1 MAMVS
6 LFVVSGGLLALAVFV
21 YRADRHSA
29 IHRWFASFVTCFAV
43 WAFGI
48 AGRQS
53 ATHLDGWND
62 LVFASASFLPA
73 TLLGFTYA
81 FPVQSTVFPRWIVKV
96 NVLVGGAFAALAAAT
111 PLIYYDPEITP
122 SGFARKSGALYPAF
136 AFYILSG
143 WVLGLGT
150 LFTKWPAARSMART
164 QVRYVTWAFLL
175 SGLGGLTTNLLLP
188 WITGRS
194 TYSWFGPYFGVV
206 LIALIAHT
214 IIRHR
219 LMNLRLVV
227 HRGLTV
233 TVAAVVVLVP
243 VGALVLLVWPRFAER
258 LDVRE
263 HVVVIG
269 AVVAVGL
276 VSPFARDVVAAL
288 LDRYVYRTRASYQR
302 TVREASAMLTRVL
315 NMTELLGVL
324 TTTLRD
330 TIAPE
335 GLAIYAASHARLGR
349 VASSKSLETNRFES
363 PDELAGD
370 IAARLARTN
379 DAIALDHLGDGDDS
393 RDVVARM
400 QQLNWSVVLPLLAE
414 NTLIGTIAIGPK
426 LSGDPFYR
434 EDLNLLMTLANQAAV
449 ALKNAQRYGE
459 VVVAHEY
466 VARIVAS
473 ISSGVVAVNPVGQIT
488 LFNEAAAQLT
498 GRDPADIRQRFAA
511 ALPKPL
517 SEGLNTAL
525 QKGQVVKVPEVAL
538 TQGSETRPVILTT
551 SPILDQ
557 SGAIMGAVAVFS
569 DLTPLKE
576 LELERQK
583 AERLAYFEMLASGVA
598 HEIKNPLVAI
608 KTFAQLLPRRQ
619 DDPQFIDEFGRI
631 SSREIARIE
640 RLLDRLRTFAQPSER
655 PHVRIDLRAPLGEAI
670 EVLEPTFAEK
680 GIRVDVALPA
690 EPVFV
695 VADHDGLK
703 QLVLN
708 LLINAHEATPTSG
721 TVMASV
727 RREPAEAMLTV
738 ADTGDGIAPEML
750 DRIFEPFVTTKPW
763 GTGLGL
769 AISAGMAAMHG
780 GTLRASNAAA
790 GGAQFTLTLPLAAGG
805 DDGLLTSD
813 PDTAAAR
820 AGER

>member
-6 LFVVSGGLLALAVFV
+6 LFVVSGGLLALAAFV
-21 YRADRHSA
+21 YRADRHSS
-29 IHRWFASFVTCFAV
+29 IHRWFAAFVACFAV

-48 AGRQS
+48 AGRQWG
-53 ATHLDGWND
+53 THLDAWND
-62 LVFASASFLPA
+62 IVFASASLLPA
-73 TLLGFTYA
+73 SLLGFTYA
-81 FPVQSTVFPRWIVKV
+81 FPVQSTLIPRWTLAA
-96 NVLVGGAFAALAAAT
+96 NVVLGAVFAVLAAAT
-111 PLIYYDPEITP
+111 PLIYYDPVITAD
-122 SGFARKSGALYPAF
+122 GFARKSGSLYPAF

-143 WVLGLGT
+143 WLLGLAT
-150 LFTKWPAARSMART
+150 LFAKTRAARGVART

-188 WITGRS
+188 WITEQS
-194 TYSWFGPYFGVV
+194 TYTWFGPYFGVV

-219 LMNLRLVV
+219 LMNLRLVI

-233 TVAAVVVLVP
+233 TVAAVIVLVP
-243 VGALVLLVWPRFAER
+243 IGGMVLLVWPRVAER

-263 HVVVIG
+263 HVVLIG
-269 AVVAVGL
+269 AVIAVGL
-276 VSPFARDVVAAL
+276 VSPFARDLVAAL
-288 LDRYVYRTRASYQR
+288 LDRYVYRTQASYQR
-302 TVREASAMLTRVL
+302 TVREASAVLTRVL
-315 NMTELLGVL
+315 NMTELLRVL
-324 TTTLRD
+324 STTLRD

-335 GLAIYAASHARLGR
+335 GVAIYTATHSRLTR
-349 VASSKSLETNRFES
+349 VASSTSLEPDRFEA
-363 PDELAGD
+363 PEQLGPE
-370 IAARLARTN
+370 IASLLDRTK
-379 DAIALDHLGDGDDS
+379 DAVAVDHLADGDAS
-393 RDVVARM
+393 HHVVV
-400 QQLNWSVVLPLLAE
+400 QLQKLNWSVVLPLFAE
-414 NTLIGTIAIGPK
+414 NALIGTIAIGPK

-434 EDLNLLMTLANQAAV
+434 EDLNLLMTLANQAGV
-449 ALKNAQRYGE
+449 ALKNAQRYAE

-473 ISSGVVAVNPVGQIT
+473 ISSGVVAVNPAGQIT

-498 GRDPADIRQRFAA
+498 GRDPADVQQRFAA

-525 QKGQVVKVPEVAL
+525 HTGEVVKVPDVAL
-538 TQGSETRPVILTT
+538 TQGAETRSVILTT

-569 DLTPLKE
+569 DLAPLKE

-619 DDPQFIDEFGRI
+619 DDPEFIDEFGRI
-631 SSREIARIE
+631 SAREIGRIE

-655 PHVRIDLRAPLGEAI
+655 PHVRIDLRAPLAEAV
-670 EVLEPTFAEK
+670 EMLEPTFAEK
-680 GIRVDVALPA
+680 GVRLVARVPD
-690 EPVFV
+690 EPVCI

-708 LLINAHEATPTSG
+708 LLINAHEATPSSG
-721 TVMASV
+721 SV
-727 RREPAEAMLTV
+727 VVEVRSEAAGAVLTV
-738 ADTGDGIAPEML
+738 SDSGEGIAPEL
-750 DRIFEPFVTTKPW
+750 LERIFEPFVTTKPW

-780 GTLRASNAAA
+780 GSLRASNVGT
-790 GGAQFTLTLPLAAGG
+790 GGAQFTLSLPLAPAVE
-805 DDGLLTSD
+805 TV
-813 PDTAAAR
+813 AA
-820 AGER
+820 

>member
-1 MAMVS
+1 MAMFL
-6 LFVVSGGLLALAVFV
+6 LFVVSGGLLALALFV
-21 YRADRHSA
+21 YRADRRSE

-48 AGRQS
+48 AGRQWG
-53 ATHLDGWND
+53 THLDAWND
-62 LVFASASFLPA
+62 IVFASASFLPS

-81 FPVQSTVFPRWIVKV
+81 FPVQSTVVPRWTLKANLIV
-96 NVLVGGAFAALAAAT
+96 GAAFAMLAATT
-111 PLIYYDPEITP
+111 PLIYYDPVITAH
-122 SGFARKSGALYPAF
+122 GFARKSGALYPAF
-136 AFYILSG
+136 AFYILSS
-143 WVLGLGT
+143 WLLGLAT
-150 LFTKWPAARSMART
+150 LVAKWPAARSVART

-175 SGLGGLTTNLLLP
+175 SGLGGLTTNLVLP

-194 TYSWFGPYFGVV
+194 TYTWFGPYFGVF
-206 LIALIAHT
+206 LIGLIAHT

-219 LMNLRLVV
+219 LMNLRLVI

-243 VGALVLLVWPRFAER
+243 VGALVLLVWPRLAER

-276 VSPFARDVVAAL
+276 ISPLARDVVATL
-288 LDRYVYRTRASYQR
+288 LDRYVYRTHASYQR
-302 TVREASAMLTRVL
+302 TVREASAVLTRVL

-324 TTTLRD
+324 TATLRN

-335 GLAIYAASHARLGR
+335 GLAIYTSEHSRLAR
-349 VASSKSLETNRFES
+349 VTSSRSLETTRFQCPE
-363 PDELAGD
+363 ELPPH
-370 IAARLARTN
+370 IASRLARTN
-379 DAIALDHLGDGDDS
+379 DAIALDHPSDGEAS
-393 RDVVARM
+393 REVVPLM
-400 QQLNWSVVLPLLAE
+400 QRLDWAVVLPLFAE
-414 NTLIGTIAIGPK
+414 NSLIGTIAIGPK

-434 EDLNLLMTLANQAAV
+434 EDLNLLMTLANQAGV
-449 ALKNAQRYGE
+449 ALKNAQRYSE
-459 VVVAHEY
+459 IVVAHEY

-473 ISSGVVAVNPVGQIT
+473 ISSGVVAVNPLGQIT

-498 GRDPADIRQRFAA
+498 GRDAADVQQRFAA

-517 SEGLNTAL
+517 SEGLNAAL
-525 QKGQVVKVPEVAL
+525 HKGEVIEVPEVEL
-538 TQGSETRPVILTT
+538 TQGAETRSVILTT

-569 DLTPLKE
+569 DLTPLKA

-619 DDPQFIDEFGRI
+619 DDPEFIDEFGRI
-631 SSREIARIE
+631 SSREIGRIE
-640 RLLDRLRTFAQPSER
+640 RLLDRLRTLAQPSER
-655 PHVRIDLRAPLGEAI
+655 PHVRIDLRTPLGEAI

-680 GIRVDVALPA
+680 GVRLVVNMPE

-708 LLINAHEATPTSG
+708 LLINAHEATPADG
-721 TVMASV
+721 TVVAEV
-727 RREPAEAMLTV
+727 RSESDEAVLTV
-738 ADTGDGIAPEML
+738 ADTGDGIAPELL

-780 GTLRASNAAA
+780 GTLRASNVRA
-790 GGAQFTLTLPLAAGG
+790 GGAQFTLSLPPAPAPATVAA
-805 DDGLLTSD
+805 
-813 PDTAAAR
+813 
-820 AGER
+820 

>member
-6 LFVVSGGLLALAVFV
+6 LFVVSAGLLALAVFV

-29 IHRWFASFVTCFAV
+29 IHRWFASFVACFAV

-53 ATHLDGWND
+53 GTHLDGWND
-62 LVFASASFLPA
+62 VVFASASFLPA

-81 FPVQSTVFPRWIVKV
+81 FPVQSTVIPRWLLRA
-96 NVLVGGAFAALAAAT
+96 NVLIGGLFAALAAVT
-111 PLIYYDPEITP
+111 SLIYYEPEITP
-122 SGFARKSGALYPAF
+122 VGFARKSGALYPVF

-143 WVLGLGT
+143 WLLGLGT
-150 LFTKWPAARSMART
+150 LVTKWRAARSMART

-175 SGLGGLTTNLLLP
+175 TGLGGLTTNLLLP

-243 VGALVLLVWPRFAER
+243 VGALVLLLWPRVAER

-263 HVVVIG
+263 HAVLIG

-276 VSPFARDVVAAL
+276 ISPFARDAVTAL
-288 LDRYVYRTRASYQR
+288 LDRYVYRTHANYQR

-315 NMTELLGVL
+315 NMTELLDVL
-324 TTTLRD
+324 TATLRD

-335 GLAIYAASHARLGR
+335 GLAIYAGHTRLGR
-349 VASSKSLETNRFES
+349 VASSESLETNRFEA
-363 PDELAGD
+363 PAELAGD
-370 IAARLARTN
+370 IVSRMARTN
-379 DAIALDHLGDGDDS
+379 DAIALDHLGDGDAS
-393 RDVVARM
+393 RDLVARM
-400 QQLNWSVVLPLLAE
+400 QRLNWSVVLPLFAE
-414 NTLIGTIAIGPK
+414 NTLIGAIAIGPK

-459 VVVAHEY
+459 VVIAHEY

-473 ISSGVVAVNPVGQIT
+473 IDSGVVAVNPLGQIT

-498 GRDPADIRQRFAA
+498 GRDPGDVHQRFAA

-525 QKGQVVKVPEVAL
+525 HKGEVVKVPEVAL

-631 SSREIARIE
+631 SAREIGRIE
-640 RLLDRLRTFAQPSER
+640 RLLDRLRTFAQPSGR
-655 PHVRIDLRAPLGEAI
+655 PHVPIDLRVPLGEAV

-680 GIRVDVALPA
+680 GVRLEVDVPPD
-690 EPVFV
+690 PVFV

-703 QLVLN
+703 QLALN

-721 TVMASV
+721 TVVASIH
-727 RREPAEAMLTV
+727 REPAEAMLTV

-780 GTLRASNAAA
+780 GTLRASNVPT
-790 GGAQFTLTLPLAAGG
+790 GGAQFALSLPLATGR
-805 DDGLLTSD
+805 DEGLLTTD
-813 PDTAAAR
+813 PDTTAAPI
-820 AGER
+820 GER

>member
-1 MAMVS
+1 MAMLS
-6 LFVVSGGLLALAVFV
+6 LFVVSGGLLALALFV
-21 YRADRHSA
+21 YRADTQSA
-29 IHRWFASFVTCFAV
+29 IHRWFASFVACFAV

-53 ATHLDGWND
+53 GTHLEAWND
-62 LVFASASFLPA
+62 VVFASASFLPA

-81 FPVQSTVFPRWIVKV
+81 FPVQSTVVPRWLVQG
-96 NVLVGGAFAALAAAT
+96 NVVVGGVFALLAAAT
-111 PLIYYDPEITP
+111 PLIYYQPEITAV
-122 SGFARKSGALYPAF
+122 GFARKSGTIYPAF
-136 AFYILSG
+136 AFYILAG
-143 WVLGLGT
+143 WLLGLAT
-150 LFTKWPAARSMART
+150 LVAKWRAARSVART

-219 LMNLRLVV
+219 LMNLRLVI

-243 VGALVLLVWPRFAER
+243 VGALVLLVWPRVAER

-269 AVVAVGL
+269 AVIAVGL
-276 VSPFARDVVAAL
+276 ISPFARDAVAAL
-288 LDRYVYRTRASYQR
+288 LDRYVYRTHASYQR
-302 TVREASAMLTRVL
+302 TVREASASLTRVL
-315 NMTELLGVL
+315 NMTELVAVV
-324 TTTLRD
+324 TTTLR
-330 TIAPE
+330 TTVAPE
-335 GLAIYAASHARLGR
+335 GLAIYLPSPSRLCR
-349 VASSKSLETNRFES
+349 MACSKGLETNRFEA
-363 PDELAGD
+363 PDELAAD
-370 IAARLARTN
+370 IARRLVRTN
-379 DAIALDHLGDGDDS
+379 DAIAIDHLSDGDAD
-393 RDVVARM
+393 RELIARM
-400 QQLNWSVVLPLLAE
+400 HALNWSVVLPLFAE
-414 NTLIGTIAIGPK
+414 NALIGTIAIGPK

-434 EDLNLLMTLANQAAV
+434 EDLNLLMTLANQAGV

-488 LFNEAAAQLT
+488 LFNDAAAQLT
-498 GRDPADIRQRFAA
+498 GRDAADVRQRFAA

-525 QKGQVVKVPEVAL
+525 HKGEVVKVPEVELA
-538 TQGSETRPVILTT
+538 QGSEIRPVILTT

-631 SSREIARIE
+631 SSREIGRIE

-655 PHVRIDLRAPLGEAI
+655 PHVRIDLRGAIAEAI

-680 GIRVDVALPA
+680 GVRLDVDLPD
-690 EPVFV
+690 EPVVV

-703 QLVLN
+703 QLALN

-721 TVMASV
+721 TVVAAV
-727 RREPAEAMLTV
+727 RRQADQALLTV

-750 DRIFEPFVTTKPW
+750 DRIFEPFVTTRPW

-780 GTLRASNAAA
+780 GTLRASNVAA
-790 GGAQFTLTLPLAAGG
+790 GGAQFTLSLPLAPGRDEGMVPTDSGTASAPAGG
-805 DDGLLTSD
+805 
-813 PDTAAAR
+813 R
-820 AGER
+820 

>member
-1 MAMVS
+1 MAMFF
-6 LFVVSGGLLALAVFV
+6 LCVVSGGLLALAVFV

-48 AGRQS
+48 AGRQWG
-53 ATHLDGWND
+53 THLDAWND
-62 LVFASASFLPA
+62 VVFASASFLPA

-81 FPVQSTVFPRWIVKV
+81 FPVQSTVVPRWTLKANLV
-96 NVLVGGAFAALAAAT
+96 VGGVFAVLAAAT
-111 PLIYYDPEITP
+111 PLIYYDPVITP
-122 SGFARKSGALYPAF
+122 YGFARQSGSLYPAF

-143 WVLGLGT
+143 WLLGLAT
-150 LFTKWPAARSMART
+150 LFAKWRAARNMART

-175 SGLGGLTTNLLLP
+175 SGLGGLTTNLVLP

-194 TYSWFGPYFGVV
+194 TYSWFGPYFGVL

-219 LMNLRLVV
+219 LMNLRLVI

-233 TVAAVVVLVP
+233 TVAAMVVLVP
-243 VGALVLLVWPRFAER
+243 VGALVLLVWPRLAQR
-258 LDVRE
+258 LDVGE
-263 HVVVIG
+263 HVVVIA
-269 AVVAVGL
+269 AVIAVGL
-276 VSPFARDVVAAL
+276 ISPFARDVVAAV
-288 LDRYVYRTRASYQR
+288 LDRYVYRTQASYQR
-302 TVREASAMLTRVL
+302 TVREASAVLTRVL

-335 GLAIYAASHARLGR
+335 GLAIYTAAHSRLSR
-349 VASSKSLETNRFES
+349 VACSKSLETNRFEC
-363 PDELAGD
+363 PEELSAD
-370 IAARLARTN
+370 IADRLARTN
-379 DAIALDHLGDGDDS
+379 DAIAIDHLSDGDAS
-393 RDVVARM
+393 RDVVAQM
-400 QQLNWSVVLPLLAE
+400 HTLNWSVVLPLFAE
-414 NTLIGTIAIGPK
+414 NALIGTIAIGPK

-434 EDLNLLMTLANQAAV
+434 EDLNLLMTLANQVGV

-459 VVVAHEY
+459 IVVAHEY

-488 LFNEAAAQLT
+488 LFNDAAAQLT
-498 GRDPADIRQRFAA
+498 GRDAADVQQRFAA

-525 QKGQVVKVPEVAL
+525 HTGEVVKVPEVEL
-538 TQGSETRPVILTT
+538 TQGSESRAVILTT

-569 DLTPLKE
+569 DLSPLKE

-619 DDPQFIDEFGRI
+619 DDPEFIDEFGRI
-631 SSREIARIE
+631 SSREIGRIE
-640 RLLDRLRTFAQPSER
+640 RLLDRLRTLAQPSER
-655 PHVRIDLRAPLGEAI
+655 PHVRIDLRAPIAEAV

-680 GIRVDVALPA
+680 GVRLVVNLP
-690 EPVFV
+690 EDPVFV

-708 LLINAHEATPTSG
+708 LLINAHEATPASG
-721 TVMASV
+721 TVAADV
-727 RREPAEAMLTV
+727 RRESDEAMLTV
-738 ADTGDGIAPEML
+738 ADTGEGIAPEML

-780 GTLRASNAAA
+780 GTLRASNVGA
-790 GGAQFTLTLPLAAGG
+790 GGAQFTLSLPLA
-805 DDGLLTSD
+805 
-813 PDTAAAR
+813 PTAATVA
-820 AGER
+820 A

>member
-6 LFVVSGGLLALAVFV
+6 LFVVSGGLLALALFV
-21 YRADRHSA
+21 YRADRRSA
-29 IHRWFASFVTCFAV
+29 IHRWFAAFVACFAV

-48 AGRQS
+48 AGRQWG
-53 ATHLDGWND
+53 THLDAWND
-62 LVFASASFLPA
+62 VVFASASFLPA

-81 FPVQSTVFPRWIVKV
+81 FPVQSTLAPRW
-96 NVLVGGAFAALAAAT
+96 VLTANLIAGATFAVLAAGT

-122 SGFARKSGALYPAF
+122 HGFARKSGSLYPVF
-136 AFYILSG
+136 AFYILAG
-143 WVLGLGT
+143 WLLGLAT
-150 LFTKWPAARSMART
+150 LFAKWRAARSVART

-175 SGLGGLTTNLLLP
+175 SGLGGLTTNLVFP
-188 WITGRS
+188 WVTGRS

-219 LMNLRLVV
+219 LMNLRLVI

-233 TVAAVVVLVP
+233 AVAAVAVLVP
-243 VGALVLLVWPRFAER
+243 VGALVLLAWPRVAER

-263 HVVVIG
+263 HVVMIG

-276 VSPFARDVVAAL
+276 ISPFARDAVAAV
-288 LDRYVYRTRASYQR
+288 LDRYVYRTHASYQR

-315 NMTELLGVL
+315 SMSELLGVL
-324 TTTLRD
+324 TSTLRA

-335 GLAIYAASHARLGR
+335 GLAIYTASHSRLSR
-349 VASSKSLETNRFES
+349 VACGQSLETNRFEA
-363 PDELAGD
+363 PEELPAD
-370 IAARLARTN
+370 VARRLAQAN
-379 DAIALDHLGDGDDS
+379 DAIALDHLSGVDGA
-393 RDVVARM
+393 VAAQM
-400 QQLNWSVVLPLLAE
+400 QTLHWSVILPLLAE
-414 NTLIGTIAIGPK
+414 NALIGAIAIGPK

-434 EDLNLLMTLANQAAV
+434 EDLNLLMTLANQAGV

-498 GRDPADIRQRFAA
+498 GRDAVDVHQRFAA

-525 QKGQVVKVPEVAL
+525 HTGEVVKVPEVEL

-551 SPILDQ
+551 SPIRDQ

-569 DLTPLKE
+569 DLAPLKE
-576 LELERQK
+576 LELERRK

-619 DDPQFIDEFGRI
+619 DDPEFVDEFGRI
-631 SSREIARIE
+631 AAREIARIE

-655 PHVRIDLRAPLGEAI
+655 PHVRIDLRAPIGEAI
-670 EVLEPTFAEK
+670 EMLEPTFAEK
-680 GIRVDVALPA
+680 GVRLDVNLPD
-690 EPVFV
+690 EPVVV

-703 QLVLN
+703 QLALN
-708 LLINAHEATPTSG
+708 LLINAHEATPTAG
-721 TVMASV
+721 RVVAAV
-727 RREPAEAMLTV
+727 RRDAEAARLTV
-738 ADTGDGIAPEML
+738 ADTGEGIAPEML

-780 GTLRASNAAA
+780 GRLRASNVPA
-790 GGAQFTLTLPLAAGG
+790 GGAQFTLSLPLAPGR
-805 DDGLLTSD
+805 DDGTLPSD
-813 PDTAAAR
+813 SGAAA
-820 AGER
+820 APLGER